1 MMHQPWWWL
10 TSRDGLVHRGRRQAR
25 RQGLLHGPAHDIA
38 GKLIEDDGQID
49 ELRAQ
54 ANVGD
59 VRPLQ
64 LIETG
69 QREPAGEIE
78 IHLKLMLCVRRGD
91 KGPRLN
97 GQQGVLS
104 HEPGDALMIH
114 QQAAPP

>member
-1 MMHQPWWWL
+1 MMHQSGRWL
-10 TSRDGLVHRGRRQAR
+10 TRSEGLVQCCQRQPR
-25 RQGLLHGPAHDIA
+25 RQGLLQRPAHDLA
-38 GKLIEDDGQID
+38 REAIENHGQID